1 MLDQSRRGLLVLAAI
16 AALAAVV
23 AVPRAAG
30 DTAAADLRATAA
42 GPASAKAGESFTYT
56 FTVVN
61 DGFDPAAAVAATISM
76 PASATGIPSVSGGS
90 VCTAGTAAARVC
102 DLGTL
107 NNGDTRTITVSGRFA
122 DAGSA
127 TLSIAVTSTT
137 SDPDPSDNQASVTTS
152 VSRVTADLQLRLVR
166 VASPLLV
173 GAFSD
178 YLIEAKNAGP
188 DAVGGLTV
196 TDTNPATFG
205 SAQASGSN
213 TSSVNC
219 FFGSTINCSD
229 GPTFCSTPS
238 PSPAPGAVS
247 TCSANGP
254 LAPGQSLYFRFL
266 GRPLHS
272 GLLVNTATVTGIAVD
287 DPSPGDNT
295 LETSIQVDATADLAA
310 ALTAPGSAIS
320 GDEFDVEV
328 GVTNNGP
335 DTAEGVTASTT
346 LPAGVT
352 LVSATGCSG
361 TAPVVCTFGD
371 LADDASATKTLRVRG
386 TTLGNAAISTTVS
399 SATGDNSTANN
410 TTSRTVA
417 IVEEEVPPGA
427 DLRVTAAGPASG
439 KAGEAFT
446 YTFTV
451 TNDGF
456 ETAASVS
463 ATVSMPEN
471 ARGLP
476 FVSGGSVCTAGPAEA
491 RVCALGTLNNGESR
505 TITVSGSFGAA
516 GPATLSIAA
525 ASTTADP
532 DASNNTASV
541 STTVSRVSANLQL
554 RLIRVTSPVNVND
567 FADYVIEVKNAGP
580 DAVGSVRLTDT
591 VPATLGSAQA
601 AGSNSSSLNC
611 FFGSTQVTCNDGP
624 TVCSTP
630 IPSPAPG
637 ALATCNVSGPLPS
650 GATRY
655 FRFLGRPLASGTIQN
670 LAAVSGLELDDPDTS
685 DNTLTTSIVVNA
697 TADLALSANAPG
709 SAPLGEEFDVE
720 LSVENNGPDA
730 VTDATTTTT
739 LPAGVALVTAAGCT
753 GTTTVVCPLGSIAVD
768 ATATKTL
775 RLRGTAAGNAAI
787 ATTVDSGIHDH
798 VGANDA
804 VTRTVT
810 ILPNAPPTADAGGPY
825 TVLEGRS
832 AWLTGTGTDPNGD
845 ALTFAWDL
853 DGDGRFEST
862 GATASFS
869 AATIDGPASRTVDF
883 RVCDALDLCA
893 TDTATVQVLNAAP
906 AGMIHPWP
914 AAVDEG
920 TPVSLDAL
928 VIDSGALDTHT
939 LLWRVSRNGVHQP
952 GLDASGNGFSF
963 SFVADDDGSWL
974 VELVVIDDEGDSGGS
989 ATASILV
996 ANVAP
1001 QADLEAP
1008 PAADEGS
1015 QLTISLSS
1023 PRDPSSADTAAG
1035 FAYAFDCGRGSGF
1048 GAFGPSASATC
1059 TAGGG
1064 PATQVVRGRIRDKD
1078 GGVSEQAAQV
1088 AIRNLPPTVSLDG
1101 APTTMAEGSTVVLT
1115 ASGSDAGGDALTYSW
1130 RAFRGGVH
1138 QPALDGSGPTYSFAP
1153 NDDGAWTVRVVASDG
1168 DGGTADDSAAIT
1180 VTNVAPAATLTA
1192 PDHVDEGS
1200 AFTVSLSG
1208 ATDPSTADTAAG
1220 FEYALDCGT
1229 GSGYGAFGPAASATC
1244 ATDDDGT
1251 RAVRAKIRDKDGGE
1265 REYAAS
1271 VVVRNVAPTALL
1283 SAPASVDGGSTFA
1296 LALTGAADV
1305 SAADAAAGFAY
1316 AFDCGSGSG
1325 YGAFGAA
1332 SSAQCPTADDGTR
1345 TVRAKIRDKDGGE
1358 SEYVA
1363 TVDVVNVPPTCGP
1376 VSAPLAPSPVG
1387 ATVSISAPIVD
1398 PEPADTHTGTVAWGD
1413 GTSSPAAVA
1422 GGVATAGHA
1431 YAAPGVYTVTVDV
1444 ADDDGGTA
1452 SCVFR
1457 YVVVYDPSAGFVTGG
1472 GWIDSPAGAYAA
1484 DPAATGRASFG
1495 FVARYQR
1502 GATVPTGQTQFQFKA
1517 GRLDFHSTAYE
1528 WLVIAGARAKF
1539 KGTGEIGGVGGYSFM
1554 LTAIDGQSS
1563 GGGGADRFRIKIWS
1577 TATGG
1582 VVYDNQ
1588 PGASDDGD
1596 AATTLGGGSVAIH
1609 G

>member
-1 MLDQSRRGLLVLAAI
+1 LLVLAAI

-56 FTVVN
+56 FTVTN
-61 DGFDPAAAVAATISM
+61 DGFDPAASVAATISM
-76 PASATGIPSVSGGS
+76 PPNASGVPFVTGGS

-122 DAGSA
+122 DAGPA

-152 VSRVTADLQLRLVR
+152 VSRVAADLQLRLVR

-178 YLIEAKNAGP
+178 YLIEVKNAGP
-188 DAVGGLTV
+188 DAVGGLTL

-219 FFGSTINCSD
+219 FFGSTINCTD

-247 TCSANGP
+247 TCSANAP

-310 ALTAPGSAIS
+310 SLTAPGSAIS
-320 GDEFDVEV
+320 GTEFDVEV
-328 GVTNNGP
+328 GVANNGP
-335 DTAEGVTASTT
+335 DTAEDVTASTT

-371 LADDASATKTLRVRG
+371 LADDASATKTLRLRG

-399 SATGDNSTANN
+399 STTGDNATANN

-427 DLRVTAAGPASG
+427 DLRATAAGPASG

-471 ARGLP
+471 ARGIP
-476 FVSGGSVCTAGPAEA
+476 FVSGGSVCTAGTAEA
-491 RVCALGTLNNGESR
+491 RVCSLGTLNNGESR
-505 TITVSGSFGAA
+505 TITVSGSFGTA
-516 GPATLSIAA
+516 GAATLSIAA
-525 ASTTADP
+525 TSATADP

-567 FADYVIEVKNAGP
+567 FTDYLIEVKNAGP
-580 DAVGSVRLTDT
+580 DPVGGVRLTDT

-624 TVCSTP
+624 TFCSTP

-637 ALATCNVSGPLPS
+637 ALATCTVSGLLPA

-655 FRFLGRPLASGTIQN
+655 FRFLGRPLASGTIEN
-670 LAAVSGLELDDPDTS
+670 LATVSGLELDDPDTS

-709 SAPLGEEFDVE
+709 SAPLGEAFDVE

-730 VTDATTTTT
+730 VTDAATTTT
-739 LPAGVALVTAAGCT
+739 LPAGVALVAAPGCT

-787 ATTVDSGIHDH
+787 ATTVDSSIHDH
-798 VGANDA
+798 VAANDA

-825 TVLEGRS
+825 SVEEGAAVS
-832 AWLTGTGTDPNGD
+832 LTGTGTDPNGD
-845 ALTFAWDL
+845 ALTIAWDL
-853 DGDGRFEST
+853 DGDGTFESS
-862 GATASFS
+862 GATVQFS
-869 AATIDGPASRTVDF
+869 AGTIDGPGSRTVGL
-883 RVCDALDLCA
+883 RVCDAPGACA
-893 TDTATVQVLNAAP
+893 TDTA
-906 AGMIHPWP
+906 
-914 AAVDEG
+914 
-920 TPVSLDAL
+920 
-928 VIDSGALDTHT
+928 
-939 LLWRVSRNGVHQP
+939 
-952 GLDASGNGFSF
+952 
-963 SFVADDDGSWL
+963 
-974 VELVVIDDEGDSGGS
+974 
-989 ATASILV
+989 SIAV

-1001 QADLEAP
+1001 QADLDVPA
-1008 PAADEGS
+1008 AADEGGEF
-1015 QLTISLSS
+1015 TVSLSS

-1035 FAYAFDCGRGSGF
+1035 FEYAFDCG
-1048 GAFGPSASATC
+1048 A
-1059 TAGGG
+1059 
-1064 PATQVVRGRIRDKD
+1064 
-1078 GGVSEQAAQV
+1078 
-1088 AIRNLPPTVSLDG
+1088 
-1101 APTTMAEGSTVVLT
+1101 
-1115 ASGSDAGGDALTYSW
+1115 
-1130 RAFRGGVH
+1130 
-1138 QPALDGSGPTYSFAP
+1138 
-1153 NDDGAWTVRVVASDG
+1153 
-1168 DGGTADDSAAIT
+1168 
-1180 VTNVAPAATLTA
+1180 
-1192 PDHVDEGS
+1192 
-1200 AFTVSLSG
+1200 
-1208 ATDPSTADTAAG
+1208 
-1220 FEYALDCGT
+1220 
-1229 GSGYGAFGPAASATC
+1229 GSGYGPFGPAASARC

-1251 RAVRAKIRDKDGGE
+1251 RAVRAKLRDKDGGE
-1265 REYAAS
+1265 REYSAS
-1271 VVVRNVAPTALL
+1271 VAVRNVAPTARLT
-1283 SAPASVDGGSTFA
+1283 APASVDGGSSFELA
-1296 LALTGAADV
+1296 LAGAADV

-1325 YGAFGAA
+1325 YGPFGAA
-1332 SSAQCPTADDGTR
+1332 PSAQCPTDDDGTR
-1345 TVRAKIRDKDGGE
+1345 TVRGKIRDKDGGE
-1358 SEYVA
+1358 SEYTAAVE
-1363 TVDVVNVPPTCGP
+1363 VVNVPPTCGP
-1376 VSAPLAPSPVG
+1376 VSAPLAPTPVG
-1387 ATVSISAPIVD
+1387 TTVSVSAPIVD
-1398 PEPADTHTGTVAWGD
+1398 PEAADTHTGTIAWGD
-1413 GTSSPAAVA
+1413 GTSSSAAVA

-1452 SCVFR
+1452 TCVFR

-1484 DPAATGRASFG
+1484 DPAAAGRASFG

-1517 GRLDFHSTAYE
+1517 GRLEFHSTAYE

-1539 KGTGEIGGVGGYSFM
+1539 KGTGELGGVGGYSFM

-1596 AATTLGGGSVAIH
+1596 AATTLGGGSIAIH